1 MPNTTKRLISDEVL
15 FRLYG
20 GRQDVSSPVQKQ
32 DIFKATEQWINSK
45 YKFQHLSI
53 TLPSGETIPDSAV
66 FATYENVAVT
76 SYGDK
81 SKSTLPVMPISM
93 PKNIGIFD
101 IYDANGN
108 HYIPLQKGQG
118 QLLRTDEL
126 LNSLFGQVWY
136 EPSGN
141 TVIYSQDLTLVG
153 ITSVTMVLAVFD
165 MAQYGE
171 TDVLPMPS
179 DMEADCVNDLVAQF
193 SPVMPESGQ
202 VNNYT
207 TAQKQPN
214 Q

>member
-1 MPNTTKRLISDEVL
+1 MPNTTKRLISDAVL

-20 GRQDVSSPVQKQ
+20 GRQDISSPVQKQ

-66 FATYENVAVT
+66 FATYENVDVT

-101 IYDANGN
+101 IYDTNDN
-108 HYIPLQKGQG
+108 HYIPLQKGHG

-165 MAQYGE
+165 MAQYSE
-171 TDVLPMPS
+171 TDILPIPS
-179 DMEADCVNDLVAQF
+179 DMETDCVNDLVAQF

-207 TAQKQPN
+207 TAQKPPN